1 MSEEAKKMAPAQEA
15 EQPETAP
22 EEKAQQAAP
31 EQEPAAEA
39 ADPKDDKKKD
49 GGWFNKKAREM
60 EAVKAKLDAAEQNAA
75 QAKEQLLR
83 MAAEYDNYRK
93 RTLKE
98 KMDLV
103 QTGGRDVLLE
113 MLPVRDDV
121 QRAVDAMQ
129 KSDDLEA
136 LRAGVT
142 LISQKFT
149 EALRRKGVTEIEV
162 LDKEFDADFSE
173 AVARFAAGD
182 EKKGKVIDV
191 VQTGY
196 MLGEKVLRFAKV
208 VVGE

>member
-1 MSEEAKKMAPAQEA
+1 MENTKTREQSVDTDPMYDNREVVTDAEAEMEREQTADNMSEDDA
-15 EQPETAP
+15 PETDKSA
-22 EEKAQQAAP
+22 ETAGAQSAGDGALSDVERQW
-31 EQEPAAEA
+31 QDKYLRLVAE
-39 ADPKDDKKKD
+39 
-49 GGWFNKKAREM
+49 F
-60 EAVKAKLDAAEQNAA
+60 
-75 QAKEQLLR
+75 
-83 MAAEYDNYRK
+83 DNYRK

>member
-1 MSEEAKKMAPAQEA
+1 MKK
-15 EQPETAP
+15 
-22 EEKAQQAAP
+22 EKAYNEAINGDEGFEPGDGYPSCDGEPCANVSDDSQDGTDTMADATDSGATPDLAAAVAEWQDKYIRLQA
-31 EQEPAAEA
+31 E
-39 ADPKDDKKKD
+39 
-49 GGWFNKKAREM
+49 F
-60 EAVKAKLDAAEQNAA
+60 
-75 QAKEQLLR
+75 
-83 MAAEYDNYRK
+83 DNYRK

-103 QTGGRDVLLE
+103 QTGGRDVLLA

>member
-1 MSEEAKKMAPAQEA
+1 MKK
-15 EQPETAP
+15 
-22 EEKAQQAAP
+22 EKVY
-31 EQEPAAEA
+31 
-39 ADPKDDKKKD
+39 
-49 GGWFNKKAREM
+49 N
-60 EAVKAKLDAAEQNAA
+60 EAVSGDEGFVPGEGYPSCDGEPCANVSDADDDATDTMTDDDPSVECDAAKALESAVA
-75 QAKEQLLR
+75 QWQDKFIRLQ
-83 MAAEYDNYRK
+83 AEFDIYRK

-103 QTGGRDVLLE
+103 QTGGRDVLLA

-121 QRAVDAMQ
+121 QRAVDAMH
-129 KSDDLEA
+129 KGDDLEA

-149 EALRRKGVTEIEV
+149 EALRQRGVTEIEV
-162 LDKEFDADFSE
+162 LDKEFDADLSE
-173 AVARFAAGD
+173 AVARFAAGE

>member
-1 MSEEAKKMAPAQEA
+1 MSEETKKTPQAEPAA
-15 EQPETAP
+15 EPKTA
-22 EEKAQQAAP
+22 EQAAP
-31 EQEPAAEA
+31 EAAAEQA
-39 ADPKDDKKKD
+39 APASETAEPKDAKKD
-49 GGWFNKKAREM
+49 GWFKKNRDL
-60 EAVKAKLDAAEQNAA
+60 EAAKAKLEAAEQEAA
-75 QAKEQLLR
+75 QTKEKLLR

>member
-1 MSEEAKKMAPAQEA
+1 MADGADSG
-15 EQPETAP
+15 
-22 EEKAQQAAP
+22 AAP
-31 EQEPAAEA
+31 DFAAAAAEWQ
-39 ADPKDDKKKD
+39 DKYI
-49 GGWFNKKAREM
+49 R
-60 EAVKAKLDAAEQNAA
+60 LQAEF
-75 QAKEQLLR
+75 
-83 MAAEYDNYRK
+83 DNYRK

-98 KMDLV
+98 KMELV
-103 QTGGRDVLLE
+103 QTGGRDVLLA

-149 EALRRKGVTEIEV
+149 EALRQKGVTEIEV
-162 LDKEFDADFSE
+162 LDKEFDADLSE

-182 EKKGKVIDV
+182 EKKGKVINV

-196 MLGEKVLRFAKV
+196 KLGDKVLRFAKV

>member
-1 MSEEAKKMAPAQEA
+1 MRLLAATKGSPPAMVIRRATGSLVPMCQMKPTRRLTHWQTVNPLPKPTQPRRSKRPWPSGRYVRLQA
-15 EQPETAP
+15 E
-22 EEKAQQAAP
+22 
-31 EQEPAAEA
+31 
-39 ADPKDDKKKD
+39 
-49 GGWFNKKAREM
+49 F
-60 EAVKAKLDAAEQNAA
+60 
-75 QAKEQLLR
+75 
-83 MAAEYDNYRK
+83 DNYRK